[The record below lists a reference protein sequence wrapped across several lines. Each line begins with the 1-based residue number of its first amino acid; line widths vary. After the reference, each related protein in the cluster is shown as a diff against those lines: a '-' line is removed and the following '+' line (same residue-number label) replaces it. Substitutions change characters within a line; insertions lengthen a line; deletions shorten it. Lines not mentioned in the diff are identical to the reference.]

1 MEDMKRKKIKLL
13 AGAMIIAMIGAV
25 FTGCGN
31 NSTSNDGTVT
41 ITVSGSTSVG
51 PLMEKIA
58 EKYEEENSNI
68 SIEINQTGSS
78 AGIKDAMDGISQIGM
93 SSRDLKD
100 EEAAKVKATVLAY
113 DGVAVIT
120 NTGNSVKELTIGQIR
135 DIFTGKITNWS
146 EVGGSNAP
154 IVVVSREAGSGT
166 RIAFE
171 EGVEYSEEEL
181 VKDAIISKGN
191 GDVKTTVSTN
201 ENAIGFVSFEYV
213 DDAISSINVNG
224 IEPTAAN
231 VKAGS
236 YALSRPFLAVT
247 NEQYITEDSQKLI
260 DYITSEE
267 GQQIVEDNKLIT
279 ID

>member
-1 MEDMKRKKIKLL
+1 MKIKKIKLL

-146 EVGGSNAP
+146 EVGGSNAS

-166 RIAFE
+166 RTAFE
-171 EGVEYSEEEL
+171 EGVGYSEEEL

>member
-1 MEDMKRKKIKLL
+1 MKIKKIKLL

-51 PLMEKIA
+51 PLIEKIA

-166 RIAFE
+166 RTAFE

>member
-1 MEDMKRKKIKLL
+1 MKIKKIKLL

-93 SSRDLKD
+93 SSRNLKD

-166 RIAFE
+166 RTAFE

-201 ENAIGFVSFEYV
+201 ENAIWFVSFEYV

>member
-1 MEDMKRKKIKLL
+1 MKIKKIKLL

-93 SSRDLKD
+93 SSRNLKD

-166 RIAFE
+166 RTAFE

-181 VKDAIISKGN
+181 VKYAIISKGN

>member
-1 MEDMKRKKIKLL
+1 MKRKKIKLL

-120 NTGNSVKELTIGQIR
+120 NTANSVKELTIGQIR

-166 RIAFE
+166 RTAFE

>member
-1 MEDMKRKKIKLL
+1 MKIKKIKLL

-146 EVGGSNAP
+146 EVGGSNAS

-166 RIAFE
+166 RTAFE

>member
-1 MEDMKRKKIKLL
+1 MKRKKIKLL
-13 AGAMIIAMIGAV
+13 AGAMIIAMTGAV

-120 NTGNSVKELTIGQIR
+120 NTSNPVKELTIEQIR
-135 DIFTGKITNWS
+135 DIFTGKVTNWS
-146 EVGGSNAP
+146 QIGGSNGP
-154 IVVVSREAGSGT
+154 IVVVSRETGSGT
-166 RIAFE
+166 RTAFE
-171 EGVEYSEEEL
+171 EGVGYSEEEL
-181 VKDAIISKGN
+181 VKTATISKGN

-201 ENAIGFVSFEYV
+201 ENAIGFVSFEYL
-213 DDAISSINVNG
+213 DDAISAINVNG
-224 IEPTAAN
+224 IKPTAEN

-236 YALSRPFLAVT
+236 YVLSRPFLAVT
-247 NEQYITEDSQKLI
+247 NEQYITEDTKNLI
-260 DYITSEE
+260 DYITGKE
-267 GQQIVEDNKLIT
+267 GQQIVKDNKLIT

>member
-1 MEDMKRKKIKLL
+1 MKIKKIKLL

-93 SSRDLKD
+93 SSRNLKD

-166 RIAFE
+166 RTAFE

-260 DYITSEE
+260 DYITREE

>member
-1 MEDMKRKKIKLL
+1 MKIKKIKLL

-93 SSRDLKD
+93 SSRNLKD

-166 RIAFE
+166 RTAFE

-191 GDVKTTVSTN
+191 GDVKTSVSTN

>member
-1 MEDMKRKKIKLL
+1 MKIKKIKLL

-41 ITVSGSTSVG
+41 ITISGSTSVG

-120 NTGNSVKELTIGQIR
+120 NTGNSVKELTIVQIR

-166 RIAFE
+166 RTAFE

>member
-1 MEDMKRKKIKLL
+1 MKIKKIKLL

-93 SSRDLKD
+93 SSRNLKD

-166 RIAFE
+166 RTAFE

-224 IEPTAAN
+224 IEPTAGN

>member
-1 MEDMKRKKIKLL
+1 MKRKKIKLL

-68 SIEINQTGSS
+68 SIEINQTGSY

>member
-1 MEDMKRKKIKLL
+1 MKRKKIKLL

-93 SSRDLKD
+93 SSRNLKD

-120 NTGNSVKELTIGQIR
+120 NTANSVKELTIGQIR

-166 RIAFE
+166 RTAFE

>member
-1 MEDMKRKKIKLL
+1 MKRKKIKLL
-13 AGAMIIAMIGAV
+13 AGAMIIAMTGAF

-166 RIAFE
+166 RTAFE

>member
-1 MEDMKRKKIKLL
+1 MKRKKIKLL

-154 IVVVSREAGSGT
+154 IVVVSREEGSGT
-166 RIAFE
+166 RDAFQE
-171 EGVEYSEEEL
+171 IVGYESEEL
-181 VKDAIISKGN
+181 LKDATISDGS
-191 GDVKTTVSTN
+191 GAVKTTV
-201 ENAIGFVSFEYV
+201 
-213 DDAISSINVNG
+213 
-224 IEPTAAN
+224 
-231 VKAGS
+231 AG
-236 YALSRPFLAVT
+236 
-247 NEQYITEDSQKLI
+247 
-260 DYITSEE
+260 
-267 GQQIVEDNKLIT
+267 NKNQ
-279 ID
+279 

>member
-1 MEDMKRKKIKLL
+1 MKIKKIKLL

-146 EVGGSNAP
+146 EVGGSNAA

-166 RIAFE
+166 RTAFE

>member
-1 MEDMKRKKIKLL
+1 MKRKKIKLL
-13 AGAMIIAMIGAV
+13 AGAMIIAMTGAV

-166 RIAFE
+166 RTAFE

-191 GDVKTTVSTN
+191 GDVKTTVSTS

>member
-1 MEDMKRKKIKLL
+1 MKRKKIKLL

-93 SSRDLKD
+93 SSRNLKD

-166 RIAFE
+166 RTAFE

-236 YALSRPFLAVT
+236 YALSRPLLAVT

>member
-1 MEDMKRKKIKLL
+1 MKRKKIKLL
-13 AGAMIIAMIGAV
+13 AGAMIIAMTGAV

-93 SSRDLKD
+93 SSRNLKD
-100 EEAAKVKATVLAY
+100 EEAAKLKATVLAY

-120 NTGNSVKELTIGQIR
+120 NTGNSVKELTIAQIR

-166 RIAFE
+166 RTAFE

-181 VKDAIISKGN
+181 VKDATISKGN

-213 DDAISSINVNG
+213 DDSISSINVNG

-236 YALSRPFLAVT
+236 YALSRPLLAVT

>member
-1 MEDMKRKKIKLL
+1 MKIKKIKLL

-146 EVGGSNAP
+146 ELGGSNAS

-166 RIAFE
+166 RTAFE

>member
-1 MEDMKRKKIKLL
+1 MKRKKIKLL

-58 EKYEEENSNI
+58 EKYEEENSDV

-78 AGIKDAMDGISQIGM
+78 AGIKDAMDGISDIGL
-93 SSRDLKD
+93 SSRDLKG
-100 EEAAKVKATVLAY
+100 EEASKVQSTVLAY

-120 NTGNSVKELTIGQIR
+120 NTSNPIKELTIEQIR
-135 DIFTGKITNWS
+135 DIFTGKITNWNQI
-146 EVGGSNAP
+146 GGNDSP
-154 IVVVSREAGSGT
+154 IVVVSRETGSGT
-166 RIAFE
+166 RTAFE
-171 EGVEYSEEEL
+171 EGVGYSEEEL
-181 VKDAIISKGN
+181 VKTATISKGN

-201 ENAIGFVSFEYV
+201 ENAIGFVSFEYL
-213 DDAISSINVNG
+213 DDAISAINING
-224 IEPTAAN
+224 IKPTAEN

-236 YALSRPFLAVT
+236 YVLSRPFLAVT
-247 NEQYITEDSQKLI
+247 NEQYVTEDAKNLI
-260 DYITSEE
+260 DYITGKE
-267 GQQIVEDNKLIT
+267 GQQIVKDNKLIT

>member
-1 MEDMKRKKIKLL
+1 MKRKKIKLL

-58 EKYEEENSNI
+58 EKYEEEKSNI

-166 RIAFE
+166 RTAFE

>member
-1 MEDMKRKKIKLL
+1 MKIKKIKLL

-58 EKYEEENSNI
+58 EKYEEENSDV

-78 AGIKDAMDGISQIGM
+78 AGIKDAMDGISDIGL
-93 SSRDLKD
+93 SSRDLKG
-100 EEAAKVKATVLAY
+100 EEASKVQSTVLAY

-120 NTGNSVKELTIGQIR
+120 NTSNPIKELTIEQIR
-135 DIFTGKITNWS
+135 DIFTGKITNWNQI
-146 EVGGSNAP
+146 GGNDSP
-154 IVVVSREAGSGT
+154 IVVVSRETGSGT
-166 RIAFE
+166 RTAFE
-171 EGVEYSEEEL
+171 EGVGYSEEEL
-181 VKDAIISKGN
+181 VKTATISKGN

-201 ENAIGFVSFEYV
+201 ENAIGFVSFEYL
-213 DDAISSINVNG
+213 DDAISAINVNG
-224 IEPTAAN
+224 IKPTAEN

-236 YALSRPFLAVT
+236 YVLSRPFLAVT
-247 NEQYITEDSQKLI
+247 NEQYITEDTKNLI
-260 DYITSEE
+260 DYITGKE
-267 GQQIVEDNKLIT
+267 GQQIVKDNKLIT

>member
-1 MEDMKRKKIKLL
+1 MKRKKIKLL
-13 AGAMIIAMIGAV
+13 AGAMIIAMIGVV

-166 RIAFE
+166 RTAFE

>member
-1 MEDMKRKKIKLL
+1 MKIKKIKLL

-120 NTGNSVKELTIGQIR
+120 NIGNSVKELTIGQIR

-166 RIAFE
+166 RTAFE
-171 EGVEYSEEEL
+171 ECVEYSEEEL

>member
-1 MEDMKRKKIKLL
+1 MKIKKIKLL

-120 NTGNSVKELTIGQIR
+120 NTANSVKELTIGQIR

-166 RIAFE
+166 RTAFE